1 MALKSLFRTAAG
13 IGTQKGFLGL
23 GSIWGIP
30 IRLHFSWFLIVA
42 LLTWS
47 LATRYFP
54 LQNPTADTGASW
66 AAGVLGAL
74 LVFASVLLHE
84 VGHAA
89 LAVHENIPVRY
100 ISLLMFGGA
109 TRISQKPPTAR
120 ADLSI
125 ALAGPLASLLL
136 AGMFAGLGAM
146 AAPDSVWSALAVLL
160 LTINML
166 LALSNL
172 IPAFPL
178 DGGRAL
184 RALLWHWTGS
194 RLDATRWASRSGQV
208 FALASLCLGIVLVVL
223 GSLWAGLLLAIA
235 GLYLLNVSRASLNQ
249 LHLQDLVAGLKV
261 REVALVPCLAVP
273 GGLSLDRLVEA
284 HNPGEETRCFVVT
297 EGDDQRGLIT
307 LEAAKAAILNGQDRL
322 AASELMLPVSSG
334 SLATADDGAWD
345 LLERMVG
352 SETDVLPVTDHG
364 RLLGLLTRENLWNH
378 IRRHGQQAETLLVQ
392 R

>member
-1 MALKSLFRTAAG
+1 MKNLFRTAAG

-54 LQNPTADTGASW
+54 LQNMTAGTGASW

-89 LAVHENIPVRY
+89 LAVHENIPVRN

-109 TRISQKPPTAR
+109 TRIGKKPPTAR

-125 ALAGPLASLLL
+125 ALSGPLASLAL
-136 AGMFAGLGAM
+136 AGMFAGLGAV
-146 AAPDSVWSALAVLL
+146 AARDSAWSALAALLVTINLL
-160 LTINML
+160 L
-166 LALSNL
+166 AFSNL

-184 RALLWHWTGS
+184 RALLWQWTGS
-194 RLDATRWASRSGQV
+194 RFDATRWASRSGQV
-208 FALASLCLGIVLVVL
+208 FALASIGLGIVLIVL
-223 GSLWAGLLLAIA
+223 GSLWAGLLLAIV
-235 GLYLLNVSRASLNQ
+235 GLYLLNVSRASLKQ
-249 LHLQDLVAGLKV
+249 LRLQDLVAGLKV
-261 REVALVPCLAVP
+261 RDVVLVPCLAVP
-273 GGLSLDRLVEA
+273 GGLPLDSLVQDRI
-284 HNPGEETRCFVVT
+284 PGEDARCFVVT

-307 LEAAKAAILNGQDRL
+307 LEAAKAAISNGQDRL
-322 AASELMLPVSSG
+322 AASKLMVPLASA

-352 SETDVLPVTDHG
+352 SETDVFPVTDHG
-364 RLLGLLTRENLWNH
+364 RLLGLLTRENLWDH
-378 IRRHGQQAETLLVQ
+378 IRRQGQQAETHQDQ